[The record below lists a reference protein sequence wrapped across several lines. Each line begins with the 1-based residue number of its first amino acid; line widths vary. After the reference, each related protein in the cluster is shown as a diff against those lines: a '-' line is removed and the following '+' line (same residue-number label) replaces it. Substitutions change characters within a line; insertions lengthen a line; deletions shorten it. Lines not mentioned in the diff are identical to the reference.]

1 MSVKGMSREGFRLD
15 INGLRAWAV
24 VAVVLFHFGVPGFS
38 GGFSGVDVFFVISG
52 FLMAGI
58 VIGGLEQGRFSLFGF
73 YMARAR
79 RIVPALLVAVAAVL
93 VAGAFILMP
102 GDYQELGRHAR
113 ESVLFTS
120 NHRYLAEAGY
130 FDTASHE
137 KWLLHTWSLAVEWQF
152 YLIYPLALVL
162 VQRVLPGRTG
172 MLWLHVAVLLAS
184 LGLSV
189 FWVMEAPERAFY
201 LLPARAWEMLLGGT
215 VFLLVGARVMPARSQ
230 RACEWTGFGLILAT
244 LFLVDA
250 GSPWPGALA
259 LLPTLGA
266 ALVLG
271 AGCQGSIWTGSRA
284 AQWLGMRSYS
294 IYLWHWPLAV
304 GLTYFGHERDWG
316 WIALAISASLLLG
329 HLSYHL
335 VEVPARRWLSGRS
348 NLRALGWLLV
358 ALIVVTVAAQ
368 MVRRSGFPERLPDAI
383 AAIEA
388 ERHNK
393 NPRQDECLD
402 AEARCVFGGDQ
413 IAALVIGDSHADSI
427 VTAVTDALPD
437 PQQGVYFKAESGCL
451 LVQGAHAIRPGKQKD
466 CEALKQELFDGL
478 DTLHP
483 GVPVILINRVTAYA
497 MGDGFDDPALAPQA
511 PTVYFSRKA
520 REPDAEFLAEFR
532 QHYLDSTCRLAQGRD
547 LYVLMPVPEMPA
559 EVPKAM
565 GRAMLRGLSADVFST
580 RAQYQARHTFVR
592 GLMQEAAERCNVK
605 LLDPVPYFCNEEICR
620 GQREG
625 VPLYVDDDHLS
636 EHGNRLLVPLFAP
649 LFAGPAATT
658 PSGE

>member
-1 MSVKGMSREGFRLD
+1 MSVKGTSTEGFRLD

-58 VIGGLEQGRFSLFGF
+58 VIGGLERGRFSLFGF

-79 RIVPALLVAVAAVL
+79 RIVPALLVTVAAVL

-102 GDYQELGRHAR
+102 SDYQELGRHAR
-113 ESVLFTS
+113 ESVLFSS

-152 YLIYPLALVL
+152 YLLYPLALLVL
-162 VQRVLPGRTG
+162 HRFHPGRTHL
-172 MLWLHVAVLLAS
+172 LWLHVVVLLAS

-189 FWVMEAPERAFY
+189 FWVMDAPVRAFY
-201 LLPARAWEMLLGGT
+201 LLPARAWEMLMGGT
-215 VFLLVGARVMPARSQ
+215 VFLLMGTHRLSPRSQ
-230 RACEWTGFGLILAT
+230 RALEWTGFGLILAT
-244 LFLVDA
+244 LFFVD
-250 GSPWPGALA
+250 GRSPWPGALA
-259 LLPTLGA
+259 LLPTLGT
-266 ALVLG
+266 ALVLA
-271 AGCQGSIWTGSRA
+271 AGRQGSLWTGTQL
-284 AQWLGMRSYS
+284 AQWLGTRSYS

-304 GLTYFGHERDWG
+304 GLTYYGHQHNWG
-316 WIALAISASLLLG
+316 WVALAIAGSLFLG

-335 VEVPARRWLSGRS
+335 VEVPARRWLTGRS
-348 NLRALGWLLV
+348 NWRALCWLLL
-358 ALIVVTVAAQ
+358 ALIVVAVAAQ
-368 MVRRSGFPERLPDAI
+368 MVRRSGFPERLPDAV
-383 AAIEA
+383 AVFEA

-402 AEARCVFGGDQ
+402 AEARCVFGGDEVV
-413 IAALVIGDSHADSI
+413 ALVIGDSHADSI
-427 VTAVTDALPD
+427 VTAVVDALPE

-451 LVQGAHAIRPGKQKD
+451 LVQGANAVRQSRQKD
-466 CEALKQELFDGL
+466 CEALKKELFDGL
-478 DTLHP
+478 DTLYP
-483 GVPVILINRVTAYA
+483 GAPVILINRVTAYA
-497 MGDGFDDPALAPQA
+497 MGDDLEDPALVPQA
-511 PTVYFSRKA
+511 PTVYFSRQA
-520 REPDAEFLAEFR
+520 QEPDAAFLDEFR

-547 LYVLMPVPEMPA
+547 LYVLMPVPEMPV

-565 GRAMLRGLSADVFST
+565 GRAMLRGLSVDVFST
-580 RAQYQARHTFVR
+580 REQYQVRHAFVR
-592 GLMQEAAERCNVK
+592 GLMEEAAERCNVK
-605 LLDPVPYFCNEEICR
+605 LLDPVPYFCDENICH

-625 VPLYVDDDHLS
+625 IPLYVDDDHLS

-649 LFAGPAATT
+649 LFSNSAATAQ
-658 PSGE
+658 SGE